1 MSSTPSSCCGRSR
14 SGRVGSFAPGAWCW
28 GPTTRWR
35 PARTPVHSTHLRV
48 MAPATLT
55 GADTMPPTEE
65 LYTAA
70 RRVIDAGL
78 AADDSAFTPGIAIW
92 TAAAA
97 DDLHARFVLAP
108 DTGRDSFL
116 TKFRRQLT
124 GAPATT
130 VQLAAELLYL
140 HLLAPDNM
148 GGPAKRAVLAGTLGL
163 LPEPVKVP
171 GDLDAALDGGFAHV
185 GTAYLTQD
193 RKSTRLNSSH

>member
-1 MSSTPSSCCGRSR
+1 
-14 SGRVGSFAPGAWCW
+14 
-28 GPTTRWR
+28 
-35 PARTPVHSTHLRV
+35 
-48 MAPATLT
+48 
-55 GADTMPPTEE
+55 MPPTEE

-78 AADDSAFTPGIAIW
+78 AADDSAFTPGVAVW

-108 DTGRDSFL
+108 DTGHDSFL

-185 GTAYLTQD
+185 GTAYLTQRNQQVAYLIRFVQTCSKSD
-193 RKSTRLNSSH
+193 RATVVFGKQKPRTIRDRSGPFG